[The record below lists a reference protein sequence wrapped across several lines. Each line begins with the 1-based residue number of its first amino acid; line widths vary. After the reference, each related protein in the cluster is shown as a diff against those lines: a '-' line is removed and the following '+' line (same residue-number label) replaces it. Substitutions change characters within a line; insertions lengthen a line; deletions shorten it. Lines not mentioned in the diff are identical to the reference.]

1 MNRRHFL
8 SWVGVGTLAASLPVA
23 IAACNP
29 EDPNADAEPS
39 DIGSDTAETTV
50 DEDAGTG
57 STDDATVSDNNF
69 VSIGTV
75 AELDQQ
81 GFLASEDLP
90 GGPVIIIRDPEQPS
104 SLIALDSRCPHRGC
118 AVEWQSAEGQFLCP
132 CHQSAF
138 TPDGSVT
145 SGPATTA
152 LDPLEVTIEGE
163 QVLVKTA

>member
-8 SWVGVGTLAASLPVA
+8 SWVGVGTLGASLPVA
-23 IAACNP
+23 ISACNS

-39 DIGSDTAETTV
+39 DVGGDKTGTTAHEEGSTGAT
-50 DEDAGTG
+50 DAGVLNENLI
-57 STDDATVSDNNF
+57 AV
-69 VSIGTV
+69 GTV

-81 GFLASEDLP
+81 GFLANDDLA
-90 GGPVIIIRDPEQPS
+90 GGPVLIIRDPERPS
-104 SLIALDSRCPHRGC
+104 SLIALDPRCPHRGC

-138 TPDGSVT
+138 APDGSVT

-152 LDPLEVTIEGE
+152 LAPLEATIEGE
-163 QVLVKTA
+163 QVWVITA